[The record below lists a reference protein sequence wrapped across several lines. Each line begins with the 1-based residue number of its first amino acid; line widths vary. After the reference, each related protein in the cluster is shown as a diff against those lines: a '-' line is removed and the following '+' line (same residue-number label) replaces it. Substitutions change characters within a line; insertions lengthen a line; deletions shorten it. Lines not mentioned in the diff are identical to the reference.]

1 METFVKSTMPYR
13 LDKLNTERASS
24 SPSSIIGEGEEVECE
39 SVWSGAGSSAH
50 DLHYVYMHRC
60 TYHAAHV
67 EAWEQAPLPI
77 EPSLS
82 APLDL
87 LRLPKLEFSSPMCS
101 SPLCPLLHL
110 SLSESPLPPALLT
123 ETSAYSLPFS
133 KGTVIAQKWY
143 LPFQPTPSYSFC
155 FHKAHYSTLPFL
167 S

>member
-1 METFVKSTMPYR
+1 MNLYGVGPGALHMTSTMCTCTDAHTTPHTWGLEDSFR
-13 LDKLNTERASS
+13 
-24 SPSSIIGEGEEVECE
+24 EVVL
-39 SVWSGAGSSAH
+39 SFH
-50 DLHYVYMHRC
+50 
-60 TYHAAHV
+60 HV